1 LRSWCPAE
9 SRAKK
14 LSFAV
19 ALRDGYTQGDPIG
32 RIEASL
38 KGMGKKGVMNAS
50 RYHLFIDM
58 PDGIYTVQVRS
69 DYYFEEQSAQIDT
82 SSHSPEDPVLMV
94 LRPRP
99 CYPFP
104 YGETLIRGI
113 VRDGNG
119 SSVAGAKVGLDLGER
134 RIEAECTEMG
144 EFAIFFGPL
153 NEEETLKDGETGNH
167 YIKGEDGKKV
177 VLQISYD
184 NVTKDLEVDEVV
196 IGETNIIRK

>member
-1 LRSWCPAE
+1 MRSWCPAE

-58 PDGIYTVQVRS
+58 PDGIYIAQVRS

-82 SSHSPEDPVLMV
+82 SSHSPKDPVLMV

-113 VRDGNG
+113 IRNSNGNP
-119 SSVAGAKVGLDLGER
+119 VAGAKVGLDVGER
-134 RIEAECTEMG
+134 WLEAECTEKG
-144 EFAIFFGPL
+144 EFAIFFQPL
-153 NEEETLKDGETGNH
+153 NEEETLKDSETGKY
-167 YIKGEDGKKV
+167 YIKGRDGKKV
-177 VLQISYD
+177 ILQISYD
-184 NVTKDLEVDEVV
+184 NVTENLEVDEVMV
-196 IGETNIIRK
+196 GETNILRK